1 MFKNKTIFISGG
13 TGSFGLN
20 FSKYIIENY
29 NFKKIIIYSRDELKQ
44 FEMQNS
50 VPFKN
55 NKKLRFFIGDIRDLE
70 RLNTALRDVD
80 IVIHA
85 AALKQ
90 VSSSEYNPFEAVKT
104 NIIGSQNIITAS
116 INQNVKQVIALS
128 TDKAC
133 SPLNLYGATK
143 LCAEKLFVNANSIAG
158 KKNIKFSVLRYG
170 NVNGSRGS
178 VMPLFLKKKQNN
190 ERIFITD
197 KRMTRFSI
205 KMNSAINMVLW
216 GLKNFYGGEIL
227 VPILP
232 SYRVV
237 DLAKALNMKYE
248 ICGIRQGE
256 KIHEDL
262 ISFSESMNLFKIKN
276 YYLILKDKQKNL
288 MTYYKKKGGKIVI
301 DNFQYNSYSN
311 KDFLS
316 IETLRSILMNL
327 DD

>member
-50 VPFKN
+50 IPFKN

-70 RLNTALRDVD
+70 RLNTALRDVE

-190 ERIFITD
+190 ESLFITD

-205 KMNSAINMVLW
+205 KMSSAINMVLW

-227 VPILP
+227 VPKLP

-237 DLAKALNMKYE
+237 DLAKALDMKYK
-248 ICGIRQGE
+248 ISGIRQGE
-256 KIHEDL
+256 KVHEDL
-262 ISFSESMNLFKIKN
+262 ISLSESMNLVKIKN
-276 YYLILKDKQKNL
+276 YYLILKDKQKDL
-288 MTYYKKKGGKIVI
+288 MKHYKKKGANIVV
-301 DNFQYNSYSN
+301 DNFEYNSYLN

-316 IETLRSILMNL
+316 IETLKSILMNL

>member
-70 RLNTALRDVD
+70 RLNTALRDVE

-116 INQNVKQVIALS
+116 INQNVRQVIALS

-143 LCAEKLFVNANSIAG
+143 LCSEKLFVNANSIAG

-190 ERIFITD
+190 ESLFITD

-205 KMNSAINMVLW
+205 KMSSAINMVLW

-227 VPILP
+227 VPKLP

-237 DLAKALNMKYE
+237 DLAKALDMK
-248 ICGIRQGE
+248 
-256 KIHEDL
+256 
-262 ISFSESMNLFKIKN
+262 
-276 YYLILKDKQKNL
+276 
-288 MTYYKKKGGKIVI
+288 
-301 DNFQYNSYSN
+301 
-311 KDFLS
+311 
-316 IETLRSILMNL
+316 
-327 DD
+327 